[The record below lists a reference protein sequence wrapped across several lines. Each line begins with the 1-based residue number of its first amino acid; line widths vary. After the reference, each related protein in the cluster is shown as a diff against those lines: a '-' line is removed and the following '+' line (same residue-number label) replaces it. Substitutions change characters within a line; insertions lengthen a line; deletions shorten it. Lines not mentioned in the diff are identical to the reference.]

1 MDARRVQRHFV
12 AVMAKH
18 LPPSASTLR
27 LLDLDGNSG
36 DILAG
41 WRADLDIARI
51 SPSDLRA
58 AGIAADSIDAVVAY
72 DVDADSDL
80 LRQALRLL
88 RPGGRLIMLQSRGRV
103 SEAHPLMLREN
114 GYTRLLVEPALDGL
128 GVLLRGEKPHQTAD
142 AGQRIRSVA
151 RADGDLLDIDQYAGR
166 YLHLLIQQRP
176 NKPVWKLRSDESINW
191 SAAALDD
198 GSRQVLLAFSSLP
211 KAVGFMQPA
220 VLEGVIR
227 DVNKVGKFSR
237 AAAKTWPWAALL
249 NPTLDSIHGKA
260 LTSVEIDPGS
270 AEAPD
275 E

>member
-27 LLDLDGNSG
+27 LLDLDGESG
-36 DILAG
+36 GILASC
-41 WRADLDIARI
+41 RADLDITRVA
-51 SPSDLRA
+51 PGDLDTA
-58 AGIAADSIDAVVAY
+58 APANSIDAVVAY
-72 DVDADSDL
+72 DVDVGANL
-80 LRQALRLL
+80 LRESLKLL

-103 SEAHPLMLREN
+103 SAAHPLMLREN

-128 GVLLRGEKPHQTAD
+128 GVLLRGEKPHPVADTA
-142 AGQRIRSVA
+142 QRVRSVA
-151 RADGDLLDIDQYAGR
+151 QADGDLLDLEQYAGR
-166 YLHLLIQQRP
+166 YLHLLIQQLP
-176 NKPVWKLRSDESINW
+176 NKPVWKLGGDETITW
-191 SAAALDD
+191 RAAAIDS
-198 GSRQVLLAFSSLP
+198 GARQALLAFSSLP

-220 VLEGVIR
+220 VLKGLIR

-237 AAAKTWPWAALL
+237 DTAQSWTWDLLL
-249 NPTLDSIHGKA
+249 NPTPASIEAKA
-260 LTSVEIDPGS
+260 LTTVEIDPAS